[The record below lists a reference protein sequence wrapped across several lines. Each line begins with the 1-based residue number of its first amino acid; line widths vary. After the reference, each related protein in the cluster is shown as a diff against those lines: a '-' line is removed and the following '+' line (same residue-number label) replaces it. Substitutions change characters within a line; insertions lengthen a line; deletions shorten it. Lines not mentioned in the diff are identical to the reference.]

1 MEGPKIYF
9 TIPVLGGIPIT
20 ETTVNMWIVMAVLAV
35 VCRILTRRM
44 QKIPKGKQALA
55 EKYVSTIYTLCA
67 QTMGND
73 KLRYAPYIGMLLP
86 FSLLSSLLGLFALR
100 PPTADLNTTVGWA
113 LITFGMIQ
121 IGRWRAKGAGGYFKS
136 FAEPVAVIF
145 PINLVSEVST
155 PVSMAF
161 RHFGNIAAGMVITS
175 LLYGALSALTSML
188 FGIGVPFL
196 QVGVPAFLSI
206 YFDVFTAAL
215 QAFIFCML
223 SMVFIAMAQDD

>member
-136 FAEPVAVIF
+136 FAEPV
-145 PINLVSEVST
+145 
-155 PVSMAF
+155 
-161 RHFGNIAAGMVITS
+161 ITS
-175 LLYGALSALTSML
+175 LLYGALSALTNML

-196 QVGVPAFLSI
+196 QVGVPAFLSV

-223 SMVFIAMAQDD
+223 TMVFIAMAQDD